1 MQRFFED
8 FSFIIAFMVMVLIIS
23 MAAGKEVTN
32 KFLALVLFSMVI
44 VNSDKIVSFLN
55 FVTKDI
61 LTKK

>member
-23 MAAGKEVTN
+23 MVAGKEVTN

-55 FVTKDI
+55 FITKDV